1 LGLFIFWVDLVV
13 LLYTTCVL
21 KGILH
26 SFYKI
31 LILKKKK
38 KKKKKKNK
46 KKKKKNSCKYKGKSE
61 VVHKKKKKKKKKKK
75 RRRRRRRK
83 KIVINLQEKEKLSIQ
98 NKFLCRFPTVSE
110 ILMPVSLQI
119 C

>member
-38 KKKKKKNK
+38 KKKKK
-46 KKKKKNSCKYKGKSE
+46 E
-61 VVHKKKKKKKKKKK
+61 EDE
-75 RRRRRRRK
+75 
-83 KIVINLQEKEKLSIQ
+83 EKDEK
-98 NKFLCRFPTVSE
+98 
-110 ILMPVSLQI
+110 
-119 C
+119 